1 MAMNWL
7 SVAVSR
13 ASIWF
18 RRSSDTSVGT
28 TSMLEMLPPFKFAL
42 LNSASRYLTGDFS
55 TVSLG
60 IVNFAL

>member
-13 ASIWF
+13 KAP
-18 RRSSDTSVGT
+18 DTSVGT
-28 TSMLEMLPPFKFAL
+28 TSMLEMLLSFKFAL
-42 LNSASRYLTGDFS
+42 LNSASRYLTGVFS

-60 IVNFAL
+60 IVNRAL